1 MRKAVQ
7 MDGYW
12 VQLMGLHW
20 AARMAYWRVCWWVVS
35 WEHCLE
41 SHSAEMLVE
50 LKAGCLVV
58 SKGQK
63 KERSL
68 VFGMVGQ
75 RDAH

>member
-1 MRKAVQ
+1 
-7 MDGYW
+7 
-12 VQLMGLHW
+12 MG
-20 AARMAYWRVCWWVVS
+20 
-35 WEHCLE
+35 

-50 LKAGCLVV
+50 PKAGCLVV

-68 VFGMVGQ
+68 VFGTVGQ

>member
-20 AARMAYWRVCWWVVS
+20 VARMAYWTVRWWVVW
-35 WEHCLE
+35 WEHCLG
-41 SHSAEMLVE
+41 SHWAEMLVE
-50 LKAGCLVV
+50 PKAGCLVV

-63 KERSL
+63 KERSS
-68 VFGMVGQ
+68 VFGTVGQ